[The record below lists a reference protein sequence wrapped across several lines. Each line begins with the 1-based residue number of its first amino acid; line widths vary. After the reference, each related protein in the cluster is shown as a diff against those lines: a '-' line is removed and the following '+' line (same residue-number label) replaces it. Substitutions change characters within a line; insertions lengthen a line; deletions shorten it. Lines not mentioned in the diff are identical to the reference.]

1 MEKVIAFLENAK
13 GFVNQNYAL
22 SGLLFVVITLALA
35 GKPKAALI
43 VAASAGVLCFV
54 YTLISAHAHI

>member
-1 MEKVIAFLENAK
+1 MEDVIAFVENAR

-22 SGLLFVVITLALA
+22 SGLLFVVIALALA

-54 YTLISAHAHI
+54 YTLINAQI